1 VCIHCGCGIPDARHG
16 NKDSIT
22 IGDVNRAMKVGAHD
36 KGVGGTAREMQRMV
50 RTHASRKR
58 K

>member
-1 VCIHCGCGIPDARHG
+1 LCTHCGCGEPANRHG
-16 NKDSIT
+16 NQDSIT
-22 IGDVNRAMKVGAHD
+22 VGDVNRAMKVRAHD

-50 RTHASRKR
+50 QKHARKR